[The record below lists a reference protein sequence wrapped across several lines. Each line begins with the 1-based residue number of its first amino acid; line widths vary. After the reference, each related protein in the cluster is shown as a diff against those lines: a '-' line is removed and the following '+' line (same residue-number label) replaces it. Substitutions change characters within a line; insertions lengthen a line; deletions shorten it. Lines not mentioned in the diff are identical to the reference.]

1 MAGTFE
7 WYLVRTQYISNL
19 KWSILPSRFLFVYS
33 SNTNCCIHIPRYLY
47 FCEIKV
53 YFEVEFIS
61 NWAWAFAFTEKIG
74 SIVAGGEED
83 KKSTYYNAFSS
94 SHSF

>member
-61 NWAWAFAFTEKIG
+61 NWAWAFHTVTTTKENRPQEQAW
-74 SIVAGGEED
+74 
-83 KKSTYYNAFSS
+83 N
-94 SHSF
+94 